1 MRDIQF
7 VSYDGEYP
15 NLCSG
20 KLTLSVNGELFTF
33 DHCLNSGGCAG
44 VDFVTFDEY
53 CETGEWSLNSYEYP
67 DGHSLGFGDNGV
79 RFSRE
84 ELELITEL
92 VNENVS
98 HGCCG
103 GCI

>member
-1 MRDIQF
+1 MREITF
-7 VSYDGEYP
+7 VSYNGTYP

-20 KLTLSVNGELFTF
+20 TLALSVSGELFTF
-33 DHCLNSGGCAG
+33 DHALISGGAAG
-44 VDFVTFDEY
+44 VDSNYDDY
-53 CETGEWSLNSYEYP
+53 CIKGEWRLYYNDSP
-67 DGHSLGFGDNGV
+67 DGHRLGFDDNGV

-84 ELELITEL
+84 ELEWITEL
-92 VNENVS
+92 VNENVP